1 MNLFSKV
8 GVMLARRPGPAIM
21 IGLVLTL
28 TLSTIALPQ
37 EPTAFA
43 IHLNVAVVSLESVVL
58 DSNARPVTNLKR
70 EHFTIYEDGE
80 PVPIQNFSSVE
91 APFSILLLFQNTP
104 SVYFQRA
111 FMADASNQLMRGLRP
126 QDRVAVYTIELTTRR
141 MLDWRNAQTGKT
153 QDIKVGPPAG
163 ELNLYDAIDNVFGK
177 FSGATGRKGIVVMTT
192 GREAKLFRET
202 VKEGR
207 VPIAG
212 EDKDF
217 QKVLRKV
224 QGRGIPLYFVAVN
237 TDPALELDPWD
248 LPTIPGAPP
257 FYWLPRSE
265 YLALKDYQDTLR
277 YKKLKNPSP
286 TVADDF
292 MKEIRSRME
301 LLAEVSGG
309 RIYFPKTSDE
319 LVPLYEQIGKELG
332 TSYSFGYAP
341 RDSKPGITHRF
352 EVRVSD
358 PNLRVIQSRQTYT
371 TR

>member
-1 MNLFSKV
+1 MH
-8 GVMLARRPGPAIM
+8 RAIM

-28 TLSTIALPQ
+28 ALSTIALPQ
-37 EPTAFA
+37 QPEFA
-43 IHLNVAVVSLESVVL
+43 IRLNVAAVSLESIVL
-58 DSNARPVTNLKR
+58 DSNARPMTDLKR
-70 EHFTIYEDGE
+70 EDFTIYEDGE
-80 PVPIQNFSSVE
+80 ARPIRNFSSVE

-104 SVYFQRA
+104 SVYSHRA
-111 FMADASNQLMRGLRP
+111 FLADASNKLMKGLGP
-126 QDRVAVYTIELTTRR
+126 QDRVSIYAIELTTRR

-153 QDIKVGPPAG
+153 QDIKVSAPSG
-163 ELNLYDAIDNVFGK
+163 ELNLYDSIDNVFGK

-192 GREAKLFRET
+192 GREAKLFRKT
-202 VKEGR
+202 LAEGR
-207 VPIAG
+207 VPTTE

-237 TDPALELDPWD
+237 TDPTQEPDP
-248 LPTIPGAPP
+248 LLQPLVPSPMP
-257 FYWLPRSE
+257 LFMLPRSE
-265 YLALKDYQDTLR
+265 YLVLKDYPRTPR
-277 YKKLKNPSP
+277 YKKLKDPSP

-309 RIYFPKTSDE
+309 RIYFPKSTDE

-332 TSYSFGYAP
+332 TSYSFGYTP
-341 RDSKPGITHRF
+341 RYSSPGTTHRI

-358 PNLRVIQSRQTYT
+358 PSLRVIQSRQSYT